1 VKLPLIPFAI
11 IALVPAMTLNP
22 VASQARAMQVPLCG
36 GGVLSVP
43 LSGQGLPGGDNAPCC
58 AKGCHTGSS
67 RKRLDKS
74 Q

>member
-1 VKLPLIPFAI
+1 VRLPVTHF
-11 IALVPAMTLNP
+11 ALVALLPAMMLNP
-22 VASQARAMQVPLCG
+22 VASQARAMDVPLCG

-43 LSGQGLPGGDNAPCC
+43 LGGQNVPGGGDSPCC

>member
-1 VKLPLIPFAI
+1 MVIPFALV
-11 IALVPAMTLNP
+11 ALVPAMLLNP
-22 VASQARAMQVPLCG
+22 VATQARAMQVPLCG
-36 GGVLSVP
+36 GGVLTVPLGGQSVP
-43 LSGQGLPGGDNAPCC
+43 GSGDAPCC